1 MGTVTCFS
9 IANMYHFAILLLALG
24 VSSQDSFDCGDYSYN
39 ICHDPPPAQE
49 LHVDSLEEC
58 IQNCDLFGSFDQCD
72 YLMYYGDQGTD
83 ENCKLIADP
92 NGSGTPEEEMQKYLD
107 NCRVTG
113 QPLTTDGTISGACIP
128 NPHTGECSPFCT
140 GDCFTECDKCD
151 GYQGALCDHV
161 GDPDET
167 VELLPNMDACFGSLN
182 LIQDMYELNYM
193 VWDAEQ
199 EECLGYNEP
208 KYNCK
213 IQVVR
218 NGVTMDQVSKC
229 ESYKR
234 MSFK

>member
-1 MGTVTCFS
+1 MGTVTRFF

-92 NGSGTPEEEMQKYLD
+92 NSSGTSEEEMQKYLD

-113 QPLTTDGTISGACIP
+113 QPLTTD
-128 NPHTGECSPFCT
+128 EQ
-140 GDCFTECDKCD
+140 K
-151 GYQGALCDHV
+151 V
-161 GDPDET
+161 GHA
-167 VELLPNMDACFGSLN
+167 VNSVLVIASLN
-182 LIQDMYELNYM
+182 VINVTVIKELCATTLEIPMKLLNCFLAWTHALDPSTSFKTPTHSNTWSGM
-193 VWDAEQ
+193 LNRKNVSAIRNPTTTARFKSSEM
-199 EECLGYNEP
+199 ECLWIKLMYANLTRECP
-208 KYNCK
+208 SNRK
-213 IQVVR
+213 
-218 NGVTMDQVSKC
+218 
-229 ESYKR
+229 
-234 MSFK
+234 